1 MRNVA
6 IRFGGL
12 LLDVKLALRML
23 VKYPLLTI
31 VGGVGMAFGIAAGVG
46 GFEIRS
52 QFVDPTLPLDEGRR
66 IVGLRNWDVRS
77 DRPAALSESDFRTWR
92 EQLHRLQELGAAAL
106 VERNLTVDGSTEPI
120 DVAEMTASGF
130 HIARVPPMLGRTLLE
145 DDERPGATPVAVI
158 GHSLWQRRF
167 SSDPRIVGRI
177 VRLGSEQTTI
187 VGVMPQGFAFPVAHE
202 VWTPLRPE
210 TQGRSEKTG
219 PTTDRAT
226 WLVFGRLAQGV
237 TRSEAQ
243 AELTIVGQQMA
254 ADTPHTYA
262 SLRPEVVPFGH
273 LIVDPRNFTIAL
285 TLANIFLIALVVVIA
300 ANVALL
306 MFARAASRE
315 VEIGVRNALGASRGR
330 IVAQLFVEALAL
342 ASVSVVVGLVS
353 VRYALGTLMRLRQ
366 AETGRALPFWVTD
379 TLTPSTIAYG
389 IALTLLIAVII
400 GVFPAL
406 KVTAEGLSSRLR
418 FISAGGGGYRFGGV
432 WTAVIAVQVALTVA
446 FPAWAF
452 FFHRHVVGAQTRDLG
467 FPAEKYLS
475 ARLAMDPG
483 PAGRSAILLEE
494 LRRQLMAE
502 SGVTAIAFADRLPGM
517 QHSGARFE
525 VDGDDTPP
533 TYGYDARIASVDTG
547 FFGAVGAPVLA
558 GRGFSPAD
566 VASGREVA
574 IVNASFVARVLRG
587 RNAVGHR
594 IRRLP
599 RDGDERPGPWIDIV
613 GVVRDL
619 GMSGRDGVGLY
630 RPLAPDSSAVHVA
643 LHIHG
648 EPEAFSDRLRAVAN
662 RVEPTFRVN
671 DVMPLNRVGADQWLE
686 SQYMSGLLA
695 VVSGLT
701 LLLSL
706 MAVYAVMAFTVTQR
720 TREIGTRVA
729 LGADRW
735 RVAAAIMRRPLV
747 QISLGIGVGGSLV
760 ALLFIASFESTPTS
774 LEAGMIA
781 AYSVLMLLVCL
792 SACIVPT
799 RRALRLELMQILRAD
814 A

>member
-187 VGVMPQGFAFPVAHE
+187 VGVMSQGFAFPVAHE

-254 ADTPHTYA
+254 ADTPHTHA

-273 LIVDPRNFTIAL
+273 LIVDPRNFNIAL
-285 TLANIFLIALVVVIA
+285 TLGNIFLIVLVVVIA
-300 ANVALL
+300 ANVA
-306 MFARAASRE
+306 S
-315 VEIGVRNALGASRGR
+315 
-330 IVAQLFVEALAL
+330 
-342 ASVSVVVGLVS
+342 
-353 VRYALGTLMRLRQ
+353 
-366 AETGRALPFWVTD
+366 
-379 TLTPSTIAYG
+379 
-389 IALTLLIAVII
+389 
-400 GVFPAL
+400 
-406 KVTAEGLSSRLR
+406 
-418 FISAGGGGYRFGGV
+418 
-432 WTAVIAVQVALTVA
+432 
-446 FPAWAF
+446 
-452 FFHRHVVGAQTRDLG
+452 
-467 FPAEKYLS
+467 
-475 ARLAMDPG
+475 
-483 PAGRSAILLEE
+483 
-494 LRRQLMAE
+494 
-502 SGVTAIAFADRLPGM
+502 
-517 QHSGARFE
+517 
-525 VDGDDTPP
+525 
-533 TYGYDARIASVDTG
+533 
-547 FFGAVGAPVLA
+547 
-558 GRGFSPAD
+558 
-566 VASGREVA
+566 
-574 IVNASFVARVLRG
+574 
-587 RNAVGHR
+587 
-594 IRRLP
+594 
-599 RDGDERPGPWIDIV
+599 
-613 GVVRDL
+613 
-619 GMSGRDGVGLY
+619 
-630 RPLAPDSSAVHVA
+630 
-643 LHIHG
+643 
-648 EPEAFSDRLRAVAN
+648 
-662 RVEPTFRVN
+662 
-671 DVMPLNRVGADQWLE
+671 
-686 SQYMSGLLA
+686 
-695 VVSGLT
+695 
-701 LLLSL
+701 
-706 MAVYAVMAFTVTQR
+706 
-720 TREIGTRVA
+720 
-729 LGADRW
+729 
-735 RVAAAIMRRPLV
+735 
-747 QISLGIGVGGSLV
+747 
-760 ALLFIASFESTPTS
+760 
-774 LEAGMIA
+774 
-781 AYSVLMLLVCL
+781 
-792 SACIVPT
+792 
-799 RRALRLELMQILRAD
+799 
-814 A
+814 